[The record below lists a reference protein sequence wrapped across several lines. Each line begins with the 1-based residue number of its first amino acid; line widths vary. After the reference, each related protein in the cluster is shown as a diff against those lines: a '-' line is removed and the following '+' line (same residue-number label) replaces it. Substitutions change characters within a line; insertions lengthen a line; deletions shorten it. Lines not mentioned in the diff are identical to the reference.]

1 MHTFDLSDIQQAAV
15 RIKDKV
21 RRTQLVRNATLSDR
35 LGTNVY
41 LKVEVFQKTGSFKV
55 RGAFNKALTLTE
67 AERSVGL
74 VAVSGGNHAQA
85 VAYVARAMNMRA
97 VILMPS
103 NAPATSV
110 EATRGYGAEV
120 VVTETVH
127 QAFAQIAEYQSKG
140 WTFIHPFDDATV
152 MAGQGT
158 IGLEIV
164 EDLPQVT
171 DVFASIGGGGM
182 FGGVATAIK
191 TLKTS
196 ARMFAV
202 ETVGANCMQLAFEA
216 GHPVTIPAITSI
228 AKTLGAPSASE
239 TTYALAKQYAE
250 SLVVV
255 TDAEAMMAVRLILER
270 AKILIEP
277 AAGCNY
283 AAAERLKDRFTPDS
297 HVVLVICGGN
307 FGLQDLSL

>member
-1 MHTFDLSDIQQAAV
+1 MLTFDLADIRAARE
-15 RIKDKV
+15 RIQDKV
-21 RRTQLVRNATLSDR
+21 RRTPLIRNATLSER

-41 LKVEVFQKTGSFKV
+41 LKIEIFQKTGSFKV

-67 AERSVGL
+67 TERAVGL

-85 VAYVARAMNMRA
+85 VAYVARAIGTRA
-97 VILMPS
+97 VILMPN
-103 NAPATSV
+103 NAPSTSV
-110 EATRGYGAEV
+110 DAARGYGAEV
-120 VVTETVH
+120 KLMETVH
-127 QAFAQIAEYQSKG
+127 EAFAKIADYQKEG
-140 WTFIHPFDDATV
+140 WTFVHPFDDATV

-158 IGLEIV
+158 IGLEIM

-191 TLKTS
+191 SMKPE

-239 TTYALAKQYAE
+239 TTYALAKKYAD
-250 SLVVV
+250 SLIVV
-255 TDAEAMMAVRLILER
+255 TDAEAMAAVRLILER
-270 AKILIEP
+270 AKILVEP

-283 AAAERLKDRFTPDS
+283 AAAERMKHRFTQDS

-307 FGLQDLSL
+307 FGLEDLCR

>member
-1 MHTFDLSDIQQAAV
+1 METFDLGDIRAARE

-21 RRTQLVRNATLSDR
+21 RRTPVTRNATLSQR

-41 LKVEVFQKTGSFKV
+41 LKTEIFQKTGSFKV
-55 RGAFNKALTLTE
+55 RGAFNKALTLTA

-85 VAYVARAMNMRA
+85 VAYVAREMGIPA
-97 VILMPS
+97 VILMPK
-103 NAPATSV
+103 NAPSTSV
-110 EATRGYGAEV
+110 DATRGYGAEV
-120 VVTETVH
+120 MIMETVH
-127 QAFAQIAEYQSKG
+127 EAFAKVADYQQAG
-140 WTFIHPFDDATV
+140 WTFLHPFDDAKV

-158 IGLEIV
+158 LGLEIL
-164 EDLPQVT
+164 EDLPEVT

-191 TLKTS
+191 SLKPEVH
-196 ARMFAV
+196 MYAV
-202 ETVGANCMQLAFEA
+202 ETIGANAMQLAFQA

-228 AKTLGAPSASE
+228 AKTLGAPSASDS
-239 TTYALAKQYAE
+239 TYALAKKYAE
-250 SLVVV
+250 ELIVVP
-255 TDAEAMMAVRLILER
+255 DSEAMAAVRLILER
-270 AKILIEP
+270 AKILVEP

-283 AAAERLKDRFTPDS
+283 AAAERVKDRFTPAS

-307 FGLQDLSL
+307 FGLDDLCR

>member
-1 MHTFDLSDIQQAAV
+1 METFDLDDIRAARE

-21 RRTQLVRNATLSDR
+21 RRTPLLRNATLSER

-41 LKVEVFQKTGSFKV
+41 LKIEIFQKTGSFKV

-67 AERSVGL
+67 AERNVGL

-85 VAYVARAMNMRA
+85 VAYVAREMGIPA
-97 VILMPS
+97 VILMPK
-103 NAPATSV
+103 NAPATSMD
-110 EATRGYGAEV
+110 ATRGYGAEV
-120 VVTETVH
+120 MVMETVH
-127 QAFAQIAEYQSKG
+127 EAFAKVADYQQRG
-140 WTFIHPFDDATV
+140 WTFLHPFDDAKV

-158 IGLEIV
+158 IGLEILD
-164 EDLPQVT
+164 DLPEVT

-191 TLKTS
+191 SVKPEVKVYG
-196 ARMFAV
+196 V
-202 ETVGANCMQLAFEA
+202 ETVGANCMRLAFDA

-239 TTYALAKQYAE
+239 ATFALAKKYAE
-250 SLVVV
+250 SLEVM
-255 TDAEAMMAVRLILER
+255 TDAEAMAAVRLILER
-270 AKILIEP
+270 AKILVEP
-277 AAGCNY
+277 AAGCTL
-283 AAAERLKDRFTPDS
+283 AAAQRLKSRFTPDS

-307 FGLQDLSL
+307 FGLDDLCR